1 MDTSL
6 ISQFQ
11 PADLVTQV
19 VLFAL
24 VLETAFL
31 AQILP
36 SSLFK
41 DNVVT
46 LVDPDAL
53 SAEMT
58 FVNCVWR
65 ELFGQEEAATISAH
79 QDQAPSTENVSAA
92 VAICSKVPV
101 FQFALLAMQL

>member
-6 ISQFQ
+6 ISQSQ
-11 PADLVTQV
+11 HADLVTQV
-19 VLFAL
+19 VLFVL

-31 AQILP
+31 AQTLP
-36 SSLFK
+36 SPLFK
-41 DNVVT
+41 VNVVT
-46 LVDPDAL
+46 LVGPDAL
-53 SAEMT
+53 PAEMI
-58 FVNCVWR
+58 FVNYALR
-65 ELFGQEEAATISAH
+65 EQFGQEEAVTVSAH